1 MHIGNFIVEDF
12 KDKQNLDFLSSHLD
26 TNVLNFICSD
36 EDSKYEVVKSVVLSV
51 KKIDPEKFLTDFH
64 VKWAMECIGYAYSLP
79 LEMSSTIMNAIT
91 IYSTWL
97 TNPNRRPDCINANE
111 AYYQREMLGHMS
123 LIFLDR
129 SKDIAHPIDPIHA
142 ELCTQVLKIF
152 RNIVRKNLLAKENNC
167 FLLKLCLFSFRPI
180 LSVNSDLS
188 KKIGGEMSRSLYEM
202 FLRIEE
208 REERLWKELCM
219 NFSKWIINNDVMISW
234 DSVTISLTEKIVNYL
249 YGEGGDDMIIA
260 FKDEGA
266 VTVAITFEHCIL
278 AWNYLVLN
286 VLESTEKML
295 FEPIIHKNLVIAV
308 SKIVGVFI
316 DVSSIRIKS
325 RKISIPIERINSSEP
340 VLKLSKICK
349 EFHINYLEGKCSL
362 PIPDIKDII
371 DIFGEWLF
379 TQTERQGAFIHG
391 QAEAISCLC
400 KIFYKTSGNVPNQYL
415 GKFYKALFK
424 SFKQASESNY
434 QVAERI
440 LKHSV
445 RLLIQ
450 DHRGIRVLL
459 HRSCIFKVIG
469 PYIMS
474 REIPQRIKNYCYRI
488 LASIIPILKPY
499 TKQGILATVN
509 ESLIFAVTAENEA
522 NNIVLLFWTIC
533 SYISIV
539 EEQDILENLVKC
551 IVNKVLLMDY
561 TDKKLYLD
569 CLNVISMVPLMFVC
583 PSMISDGI
591 AKDVVNKFI
600 PNILRKASKNLT
612 DTLYISVLNMLMH
625 WAFKF
630 PTVLMDGSVK
640 IQIFEA
646 LAGLKNFDRMKEYV
660 NFIELTL
667 LNNFGKNFPEYRFC
681 GHDATIITNSF
692 TSTTFQ
698 NNIKHFLYK
707 NKAVISIYNAD
718 ESALI
723 VIRNQIGRYVWKFKP
738 IYGPS
743 SIKPQ
748 AHLNLRISSHNKI
761 IREPILSND
770 YLNSDLSVSE
780 LLIFKKLSHYYT
792 KSESSIKSFE
802 SIIKPSKPPVQPT
815 SLNQESQARSLL
827 CHLGFFNQ
835 DQLQEL
841 SLLHSSEIHQTLQE
855 LDSINN
861 KEFFIIPIFYLDQPE
876 SEEPEIIKQ
885 LPSYPQSYLELLK
898 QMGLFLNSSNISQEL
913 FRSAFNLI
921 EKYSGVILLR
931 EYYYEIATISPSL
944 SSTLHFFCIDDFLQ
958 YSQLV
963 VIWNQRNP
971 QPNSL
976 KNPIIIDSYRFKKK
990 TVILLTPLRN
1000 NIIRVNLIGTE
1011 TNCGPLLDDM
1021 LVPLHLIGKFI
1032 TRTIA
1037 NFYSNATSRLA
1048 LSQRR
1053 IEILNFL
1060 KDLSRKSESL
1070 AIIKLSSIISHT
1082 FSKSLK

>member
-12 KDKQNLDFLSSHLD
+12 KEKQNLDFASSHLD

-36 EDSKYEVVKSVVLSV
+36 EGSKYEVVKSVVLSV
-51 KKIDPEKFLTDFH
+51 KKIDPENFLTDFH

-91 IYSTWL
+91 IYNTWL
-97 TNPNRRPDCINANE
+97 TNPSKRPGCINTNE

-129 SKDIAHPIDPIHA
+129 SADPIYA

-152 RNIVRKNLLAKENNC
+152 RSIVRKNLLVKENTC
-167 FLLKLCLFSFRPI
+167 FLLKLCLLSFGPI

-188 KKIGGEMSRSLYEM
+188 KKISGEMSRSLYEM

-208 REERLWKELCM
+208 REEILWKELCK

-234 DSVTISLTEKIVNYL
+234 DSVAVSLTEKIINYL
-249 YGEGGDDMIIA
+249 YGEGTDNMIIN
-260 FKDEGA
+260 FKDEGD
-266 VTVAITFEHCIL
+266 VAIVITFEHCIL

-286 VLESTEKML
+286 VLESTCKML
-295 FEPIIHKNLVIAV
+295 FEPIIHKNLVKAV

-316 DVSSIRIKS
+316 NVSSLRIRN
-325 RKISIPIERINSSEP
+325 RKVAIPVERIDSSEP
-340 VLKLSKICK
+340 VLNLSRICK
-349 EFHINYLEGKCSL
+349 DFHINYIEGRCSL
-362 PIPDIKDII
+362 PIPAIKDII

-391 QAEAISCLC
+391 QAEAISSLC
-400 KIFYKTSGNVPNQYL
+400 KIFYKTSGTVPNQYL
-415 GKFYKALFK
+415 GKFYKVLFK
-424 SFKQASESNY
+424 SFKQASESNF

-440 LKHSV
+440 LKYSV
-445 RLLIQ
+445 RLLTQ

-474 REIPQRIKNYCYRI
+474 REIPQRTKNYCYQI

-499 TKQGILATVN
+499 TKQGILTTVN

-522 NNIVLLFWTIC
+522 NNIVLLFWTVC

-551 IVNKVLLMDY
+551 IVNKVLLMEY

-600 PNILRKASKNLT
+600 PNILRKTSKNLT

-630 PTVLMDGSVK
+630 PTVLMDSNVK

-681 GHDATIITNSF
+681 GCDATIITNSF
-692 TSTTFQ
+692 ISTTFQ

-738 IYGPS
+738 TYGPS
-743 SIKPQ
+743 SIKSQPP
-748 AHLNLRISSHNKI
+748 LNLRITPHNKI
-761 IREPILSND
+761 TKDPNLSPN
-770 YLNSDLSVSE
+770 NQKPDLSSSE
-780 LLIFKKLSHYYT
+780 LKVFKKLSHLYI
-792 KSESSIKSFE
+792 KSESSIKSF
-802 SIIKPSKPPVQPT
+802 KPTITKLKPQIQPT
-815 SLNQESQARSLL
+815 SLNQESQIRSLL

-835 DQLQEL
+835 DQLQDL
-841 SLLHSSEIHQTLQE
+841 SLLHNSEIQQTLQE

-876 SEEPEIIKQ
+876 SEEPEIIKKF
-885 LPSYPQSYLELLK
+885 PSYPQSYLELLK
-898 QMGLFLNSSNISQEL
+898 QMGLFLNSSNNSQEL

-921 EKYSGVILLR
+921 EKYNGVILLR
-931 EYYYEIATISPSL
+931 EYYYEIVTISPSL
-944 SSTLHFFCIDDFLQ
+944 CDTLRPFYIDEFLQ

-1011 TNCGPLLDDM
+1011 TNCGPLLDNM
-1021 LVPLHLIGKFI
+1021 LVPLYLIGKFI

-1037 NFYSNATSRLA
+1037 SFYSNATSRLA

-1070 AIIKLSSIISHT
+1070 SINKLSSVVSHT
-1082 FSKSLK
+1082 FSKSIK